1 MIKSIVELI
10 SFDSMLY
17 FAINGTIR
25 ITNYSTLKP
34 NIKVYANIRIYG
46 IDGCMSSFL
55 DQTSVR
61 SVLSFLVIGDLA
73 FFYDMNS
80 IRI

>member
-17 FAINGTIR
+17 LAINGTIR

-61 SVLSFLVIGDLA
+61 CVLSFLVIGDLA

>member
-1 MIKSIVELI
+1 MEL
-10 SFDSMLY
+10 MV
-17 FAINGTIR
+17 ACQ
-25 ITNYSTLKP
+25 
-34 NIKVYANIRIYG
+34 G
-46 IDGCMSSFL
+46 IDMRGNKGLGKGTQAFL

>member
-17 FAINGTIR
+17 LAING
-25 ITNYSTLKP
+25 
-34 NIKVYANIRIYG
+34 NIRIYG

>member
-1 MIKSIVELI
+1 MEL
-10 SFDSMLY
+10 LEL
-17 FAINGTIR
+17 R
-25 ITNYSTLKP
+25 ITVHSNPILK
-34 NIKVYANIRIYG
+34 YTQIYG

>member
-17 FAINGTIR
+17 LAINGTIR

-46 IDGCMSSFL
+46 MMVACRVS
-55 DQTSVR
+55 
-61 SVLSFLVIGDLA
+61 
-73 FFYDMNS
+73 
-80 IRI
+80 